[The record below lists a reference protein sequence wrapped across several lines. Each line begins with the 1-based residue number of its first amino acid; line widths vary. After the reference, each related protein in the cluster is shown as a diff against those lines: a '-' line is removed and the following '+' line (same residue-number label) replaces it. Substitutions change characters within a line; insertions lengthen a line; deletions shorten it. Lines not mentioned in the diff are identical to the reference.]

1 MTAATTRIDVSQ
13 HGAAAIP
20 RQGGGGLKT
29 NKTGKYGWSM
39 AYDGDGF
46 LVPYTATTGLKSA
59 GLALADFDSTGIDD
73 GVKVIQLLTGVVD
86 RENGTGADELD
97 DGDIGAVVYGPD
109 NQTANKTDGGGLHSI
124 LGIFWGLNPENGK
137 ARVLVGPLAIAMA
150 EAIDPLVTLAS
161 TANGDGASLIG
172 VEDAAGEIT
181 ATDVEAALAELAL
194 KVVHK
199 KTVTVGHADL
209 TDADTT
215 QDINIGTALPANA
228 RIVGVDMRAMTAF
241 SGGGTGSQTVDIGT
255 SGDVDA
261 LIDGADLFAA
271 VVDGGPATMPQGI
284 RPNKT
289 FVAGGAQLVARFI
302 CDTTQ
307 AAFTA
312 GAVTIDVLYVV
323 LA

>member
-1 MTAATTRIDVSQ
+1 MSALTIERLTEFAGVQPSRGTYSIKANVRIFK
-13 HGAAAIP
+13 GAIVALDSAGRAMP
-20 RQGGGGLKT
+20 
-29 NKTGKYGWSM
+29 
-39 AYDGDGF
+39 
-46 LVPYTATTGLKSA
+46 A
-59 GLALADFDSTGIDD
+59 GLAAAGSVLVVGKASATYDNRTGSELGGAADACDVEVEY
-73 GVKVIQLLTGVVD
+73 GVFAYTD
-86 RENGTGADELD
+86 D
-97 DGDIGAVVYGPD
+97 DGDMDDTDVGMPVYAVTDQDVSMDSASGTQVIAGLLSEVRDGKPYVYMGPH
-109 NQTANKTDGGGLHSI
+109 ANALA
-124 LGIFWGLNPENGK
+124 N
-137 ARVLVGPLAIAMA
+137 ARAAA
-150 EAIDPLVTLAS
+150 A
-161 TANGDGASLIG
+161 ASLP
-172 VEDAAGEIT
+172 VQ
-181 ATDVEAALAELAL
+181 
-194 KVVHK
+194 KR
-199 KTVTVGHADL
+199 TVTVLHSDL

-215 QDINIGTALPANA
+215 QDINIGAVLPANA

-289 FVAGGAQLVARFI
+289 FATAGAQLSARFI

-312 GAVTIDVLYVV
+312 GAVTIDVLFVE